1 MERTAAVFTSANAT
15 STAYI
20 PVAAADTTLPARF
33 AWLAAASSPI
43 SAPVELVEGLPRKL
57 VETYADAAIRS
68 AIVCEVDPSVW
79 FASVAGLDGAW
90 GEGDSAEEARRDL
103 RDTVVGWVA
112 VRRRLGLEI
121 PVLDNLNLNRATAQG
136 RSA

>member
-1 MERTAAVFTSANAT
+1 MDRTTAVFTSASAT
-15 STAYI
+15 TPAYI
-20 PVAAADTTLPARF
+20 SVPGADTALSARF
-33 AWLAAASSPI
+33 AWLAAATSPI
-43 SAPVELVEGLPRKL
+43 AAPVELVEGIPRMQ
-57 VETYADAAIRS
+57 VEAYAQAASRY
-68 AIVCEVDPSVW
+68 ATVCEVDPSVW

-103 RDTVVGWVA
+103 HEAIVGWVA

-121 PVLDNLNLNRATAQG
+121 PVIGNVNLNSQD